1 MGGIFIG
8 PLLQEKIRK
17 ESTWF
22 PGKTAILMHYIDCY
36 YYDGDKK
43 HSLGPGFTLY
53 FKDRTSLMKDST
65 DLTVYVEVVL
75 EIGIVCILRITRDF
89 LPEDIRLE
97 VVDDRISIFT
107 SNSWIYR
114 WTTTVI
120 KDGDLSAMA

>member
-1 MGGIFIG
+1 
-8 PLLQEKIRK
+8 
-17 ESTWF
+17 
-22 PGKTAILMHYIDCY
+22 
-36 YYDGDKK
+36 
-43 HSLGPGFTLY
+43 
-53 FKDRTSLMKDST
+53 MKNST